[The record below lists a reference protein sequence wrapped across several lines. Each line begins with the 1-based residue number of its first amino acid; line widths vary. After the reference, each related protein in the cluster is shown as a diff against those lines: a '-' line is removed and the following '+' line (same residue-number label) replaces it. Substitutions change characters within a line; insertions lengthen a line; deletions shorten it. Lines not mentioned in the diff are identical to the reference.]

1 MCNVVFLLPL
11 TSKTRLYNFFK
22 IPIKSQPKQRNKKFE
37 KKKFLKS
44 EILPLL
50 RRLVFHHSDVIM
62 ARVHLASRP
71 LRMIGAEILELQI
84 SVNQEYHD
92 ITNLLQF
99 KGKQVIRDSGA
110 QGRPATQTSVQE
122 YCYW

>member
-1 MCNVVFLLPL
+1 MYNVVFLLPL
-11 TSKTRLYNFFK
+11 TSKTRLYHFSFLN
-22 IPIKSQPKQRNKKFE
+22 PNQSQPKQRNKNF
-37 KKKFLKS
+37 FLKS

-84 SVNQEYHD
+84 SANQEYHD
-92 ITNLLQF
+92 ITNL
-99 KGKQVIRDSGA
+99 
-110 QGRPATQTSVQE
+110 
-122 YCYW
+122 